1 MPSRVP
7 QSPEDVPPFG
17 LFATCALKCGKQWL
31 SRQHLGNSFGALHRT
46 GVRSWWTVADPAD
59 LAGFDF
65 ADRLASA
72 KWVSPHGG
80 FASTGHS
87 PEGRTLQ

>member
-1 MPSRVP
+1 MFLEGPLALSSVIIVAAPRPRRRASCRSRREHRTFV
-7 QSPEDVPPFG
+7 
-17 LFATCALKCGKQWL
+17 CGW
-31 SRQHLGNSFGALHRT
+31 RRT

-72 KWVSPHGG
+72 KWVSSRGG

>member
-1 MPSRVP
+1 VGGTEQVYGR
-7 QSPEDVPPFG
+7 
-17 LFATCALKCGKQWL
+17 
-31 SRQHLGNSFGALHRT
+31 R
-46 GVRSWWTVADPAD
+46 WTVADPAD